1 MILLIDMKSYSRQ
14 LRIGFNSSLLLLPFI
29 GICSVQAQEVR
40 YNLTNGD
47 IITGELIKEE
57 SSTKTKVIVNP
68 LFGKI
73 RIDSSSIV
81 VPKKKKTPSKWG
93 TDFSVGL
100 NSSSTS
106 KTLKSGYIFD
116 ISTSYSGVGNN
127 LTIEADY
134 QHDEVTENNNTNTG
148 ESNGSL
154 DLRNDFISGGDY
166 NAYTTLEYNFDALST
181 SGINRIISSLGL
193 SKDFWADQ
201 KRSLKISLGPAFHW
215 ATGGDECSKNS
226 NCGDSYYSTR
236 FQATSNLPITE
247 LLNLNLD
254 HKFTATHA
262 SELLK
267 GSESTATLKFIP
279 IINSPY
285 YSKFEYKNS
294 YQDITYPKTKDSYL
308 LGLGKTF

>member
-1 MILLIDMKSYSRQ
+1 MVPYFHHP
-14 LRIGFNSSLLLLPFI
+14 RIGFNASFLLLPFI
-29 GICSVQAQEVR
+29 GIYSVQAEEVR

-47 IITGELIKEE
+47 TITGELIKEE

-81 VPKKKKTPSKWG
+81 VPKKEAPPSKWG
-93 TDFSVGL
+93 TEFSVGL

-106 KTLKSGYIFD
+106 ENLNRGYVFD
-116 ISTSYSGVGNN
+116 ISTSYSGEGNN
-127 LTIEADY
+127 ITIEADY

-154 DLRNDFISGGDY
+154 DLRNDFISGGEY
-166 NAYTTLEYNFDALST
+166 NFYTTLEYNYDALST
-181 SGINRIISSLGL
+181 SGINRTIGSLGL
-193 SKDFWADQ
+193 SKDFWAEQ
-201 KRSLKISLGPAFHW
+201 KRSLKISLGPSIHW
-215 ATGGDECSKNS
+215 ATGGDECSNNS
-226 NCGDSYYSTR
+226 NCGDAYYSTR
-236 FQATSNLPITE
+236 FQATSNWPITE

-267 GSESTATLKFIP
+267 GSESMATLKFIP

-294 YQDITYPKTKDSYL
+294 YQDITDPKTKDSYF
-308 LGLGKTF
+308 LGLGKSF

>member
-1 MILLIDMKSYSRQ
+1 MGSDFRQ
-14 LRIGFNSSLLLLPFI
+14 LNIFFKGFLLLFSLM
-29 GICSVQAQEVR
+29 GNYQLKAEEVR

-47 IITGELIKEE
+47 TITGELIKEE
-57 SSTKTKVIVNP
+57 SSTKTKVIVNS

-81 VPKKKKTPSKWG
+81 VPKKKALPQKWA
-93 TDFSVGL
+93 TEFSVGL

-106 KTLKSGYIFD
+106 RNLNSGYIFD
-116 ISTSYSGVGNN
+116 ISTSYLGEKNHLS
-127 LTIEADY
+127 IEADY
-134 QHDEVTENNNTNTG
+134 HYDEVTENNKTNTG

-166 NAYTTLEYNFDALST
+166 NAYTTLEYNYDALST

-193 SKDFWADQ
+193 SKDLWVAQ
-201 KRSLKISLGPAFHW
+201 NRSLNISLGPAIHW
-215 ATGGDECSKNS
+215 AIGGDKCSNNT
-226 NCGDSYYSTR
+226 NCGDAYYASR
-236 FQATSNLPITE
+236 FNARYNWSISE

-267 GSESTATLKFIP
+267 GSESTVTLKFIP